1 MKRLSNIFEKIC
13 TEDNFKLALYNA
25 IKNKGHYK
33 EVIKI
38 MEDPDFYIHKYLE
51 DVSSETYVTSPY
63 KVFKLYSGH
72 KWRTI
77 YKLPMKDRII
87 QHAIM
92 NIMEPWFRQHFIVD
106 TYSSI
111 KGRGIHR
118 GLYRVK
124 KALKNNHNLK
134 YCLKFDIRKFYP
146 SIDKEILKHM
156 LVNDIK
162 DKKLL
167 SLLFKIIDSCESGV
181 PIGNYTSQY
190 FANYY
195 LTDLDIYVKQELDCK
210 YYFRYCD
217 DIVIL
222 ASSKESLHHI
232 FNKIK
237 SKVASL
243 KLNIKYNYQIFP
255 IELRGIDFLGYVIRR
270 KYVRVRKKT
279 KQAFV
284 KSCNKH
290 KDKSISSY
298 FGILKHCDGRNL
310 WKKSVVCDVPYI
322 TLKKY
327 SSRKIRNKII
337 KITHIYSYIK
347 SGKQTIKVST
357 DRGEFLS
364 QSIHLINSLK
374 GIKIPIEGI
383 INKNYKFI
391 DNESL

>member
-51 DVSSETYVTSPY
+51 DVSSETYITSPY

-124 KALKNNHNLK
+124 RALRNNPNLK
-134 YCLKFDIRKFYP
+134 YCLKLDIKKFYP
-146 SIDKEILKHM
+146 SIDKEILKCM
-156 LVNDIK
+156 LANDIK
-162 DKKLL
+162 DKRLL
-167 SLLFKIIDSCESGV
+167 SLLFGIIDSCESGV

-195 LTDLDIYVKQELDCK
+195 LTHLDIYVKQKLGCK

-217 DIVIL
+217 DIIVL
-222 ASSKESLHHI
+222 ASSKEELHRVFEVIKLKAMSL
-232 FNKIK
+232 N
-237 SKVASL
+237 
-243 KLNIKYNYQIFP
+243 LNIKSNYQIFP
-255 IELRGIDFLGYVIRR
+255 IESRGVDFLGYITRR
-270 KYVRVRKKT
+270 GYIKIRKKT
-279 KQAFV
+279 KQSFI
-284 KSCNKH
+284 KFCKEH

-298 FGILKHCDGRNL
+298 FGMLKHCNGRNL
-310 WKKSVVCDVPYI
+310 WKSWVLYDVPYI
-322 TLKKY
+322 TARKY
-327 SSRKIRNKII
+327 SSRKIRNKAI
-337 KITHIYSYIK
+337 KINHIYSYIR
-347 SGKQTIKVST
+347 SNKQTIKVST

-364 QSIHLINSLK
+364 QSIHLINSLRRYEL
-374 GIKIPIEGI
+374 PIEGI
-383 INKNYKFI
+383 INRNYKFI
-391 DNESL
+391 SNESL